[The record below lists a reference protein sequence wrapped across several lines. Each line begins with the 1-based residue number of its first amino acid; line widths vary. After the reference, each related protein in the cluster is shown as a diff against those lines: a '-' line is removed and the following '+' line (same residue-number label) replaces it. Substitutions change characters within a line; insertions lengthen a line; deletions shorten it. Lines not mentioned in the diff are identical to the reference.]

1 MNHLGL
7 VPAGFNES
15 PQGVGNK
22 DRTMVT
28 ARAAHADHELA
39 LAFLRIFRKQELN
52 EIIEFPQKSL
62 GHGRL
67 FNIGHDIGIVTIFP
81 SVPVH
86 KKDLEGNGHQT
97 SCRSQGASRA

>member
-67 FNIGHDIGIVTIFP
+67 FNIATTSASLPFFP

>member
-67 FNIGHDIGIVTIFP
+67 FNIGT
-81 SVPVH
+81 
-86 KKDLEGNGHQT
+86 T
-97 SCRSQGASRA
+97 SASLPFFSFSSGT